1 MSSTFFGFN
10 IARSGLF
17 ASQRAMNITSH
28 NIANAKTP
36 GYTRQRLDMEQSSPM
51 YLPGG
56 QGMLGTGVD
65 TEGISQL
72 RSEFLD
78 LKYRNEITGYG
89 EWETKSE
96 TLESIESIFNEPS
109 DSGIQTVFDEFF
121 SSLQEL
127 VDTPESSTTRKAV
140 RQRAIAFTTRI
151 NGMINQ
157 FEDLQS
163 NMDFEVRATVDQI
176 NGYGEQIKDLNK
188 SIYQAELDGSKA
200 NDLRDQRNLLVDQL
214 SELTDINYYEDSE
227 NRFHV
232 LINGKSLVS
241 HVNNSELTYVQR
253 TTKVNTYDV
262 DGLHD
267 VEWAD
272 GLAFNPTGGKIKGLT
287 DMIDNDS
294 GNSKGIPYYVNQ
306 LNEFVATFADEMNDK
321 HDDGFDLDGNAG
333 GDFFTY
339 DPTNPAKSF
348 SISADIE
355 ADVSKI
361 AAAESAGGVPGNAG
375 NVLKMADMRH
385 ESILFP
391 SGSAESPED
400 FLNSLI
406 SNLGVDSQEATRMK
420 ENQEVMIYQ
429 IETNRQS
436 ISGVSMDEEM
446 TNMIQ
451 FQHSFNANSR
461 MITTIDEMI
470 DTIINRMGIV
480 GR

>member
-1 MSSTFFGFN
+1 MSTFFGFN
-10 IARSGLF
+10 IARSGIF

-28 NIANAKTP
+28 NIANANTP

-56 QGMLGTGVD
+56 QGMLGAGVD

-78 LKYRNEITGYG
+78 LKLRNELTGYG

-96 TLESIESIFNEPS
+96 TLATIGTILNEPS
-109 DSGIQTVFDEFF
+109 DSGIQTVFNDFF

-127 VDTPESSTTRKAV
+127 VDTPESLTTRALVRESAV
-140 RQRAIAFTTRI
+140 AFTTRI
-151 NGMINQ
+151 NGMVNQ

-176 NGYGEQIKDLNK
+176 NGYGEQIASLNEAIHK
-188 SIYQAELDGSKA
+188 AELDGSKA
-200 NDLRDQRNLLVDQL
+200 NDLRDQRNLLVDKL
-214 SELTDINYYEDSE
+214 SELTDINYYEDAE
-227 NRFHV
+227 NRFYV
-232 LINGKSLVS
+232 LMNGKPLVS
-241 HVNNSELTYVQR
+241 HIENSELAYVQR
-253 TTKVNTYDV
+253 TTKLHDPYDAN
-262 DGLHD
+262 GLHD
-267 VEWAD
+267 VQWAD
-272 GLAFNPTGGKIKGLT
+272 GSTFNPTGGKIKGLT
-287 DMIDNDS
+287 DMINNDS
-294 GNSKGIPYYVNQ
+294 GNDKGIPYYVKQ
-306 LNEFVATFADEMNDK
+306 LNDFTRTLADEMNRV
-321 HDDGFDLDGNAG
+321 HRLGFDLDGNAG
-333 GDFFTY
+333 GDFFTF
-339 DPTNPAKSF
+339 DPTNPAKSI
-348 SISADIE
+348 SISAAIE
-355 ADVSKI
+355 GDLNKI
-361 AAAESAGGVPGNAG
+361 AASETVGGVPGDGGNA
-375 NVLKMADMRH
+375 LAMADVRH
-385 ESILFP
+385 NSGLFAW
-391 SGSAESPED
+391 GSPED

-406 SNLGVDSQEATRMK
+406 SNLGVDGQEANRMV
-420 ENQEVMIYQ
+420 ENQEVMLNQ

-470 DTIINRMGIV
+470 ETIINRMGVV